1 MHPATSVILFTVLS
15 GMGFGMLTLLG
26 LGVGRPEG
34 LAAFWTYGVAYALA
48 CGGLLASSFHL
59 GNPQRAL
66 KAFSQWRTSW
76 LSREA
81 WLAVAT
87 LLVFVPTALGAI
99 FGGARPGPVLG
110 ALLALA
116 TVLATSMIYAQLRT
130 VPRWRHWTTPALFL
144 GFAVTGGAIVLAPAL
159 VAAGLCAGL
168 GALLAL
174 SFRLGDAQFAS
185 SGSTIGTATGLAA
198 IGEVRAFEPPHT
210 GTNYLMREMI
220 HVVARKHVEKLRV
233 IAVLGASVLPAV
245 LLLVLPYG
253 VLTAGLGRSGASGRS
268 LCRALAVLCAGR
280 TCRGPVLWQTLGP
293 PNRCPTRPRPRL
305 PATRQTAGPLC
316 ARHRHPAPPRPQPS
330 GCAHRSAAV
339 ARPMWGP
346 RPDGPWRH
354 RPPSPR

>member
-26 LGVGRPEG
+26 LGVGRPAG
-34 LAAFWTYGVAYALA
+34 LAAFGTYGVAYGLA

-81 WLAVAT
+81 WAAVAA
-87 LLVFVPTALGAI
+87 LLVFAPVALGAI
-99 FGGARPGPVLG
+99 LGAGGGGVLAHLG

-174 SFRLGDAQFAS
+174 SFRLGDRRFAFA
-185 SGSTIGTATGLAA
+185 GSTIGTATGLAA

-245 LLLVLPYG
+245 LLLVLPVG
-253 VLTAGLGRSGASGRS
+253 VLSAGLAALVHLAGAF
-268 LCRALAVLCAGR
+268 A
-280 TCRGPVLWQTLGP
+280 
-293 PNRCPTRPRPRL
+293 
-305 PATRQTAGPLC
+305 
-316 ARHRHPAPPRPQPS
+316 ARWLFFAQAEHVVGLYYGKR
-330 GCAHRSAAV
+330 
-339 ARPMWGP
+339 
-346 RPDGPWRH
+346 
-354 RPPSPR
+354 